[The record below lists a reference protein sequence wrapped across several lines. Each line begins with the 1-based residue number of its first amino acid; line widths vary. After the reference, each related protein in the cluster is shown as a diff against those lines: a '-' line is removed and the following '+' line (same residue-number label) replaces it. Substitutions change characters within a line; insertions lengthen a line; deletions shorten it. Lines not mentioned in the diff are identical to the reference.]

1 MDNKTLTLN
10 EAASLLLGAGLVQ
23 VAANVGVGLTLV
35 VLGAIIK
42 IGVAVLDKYGIVV
55 SGKPRRPEQE

>member
-23 VAANVGVGLTLV
+23 VASNITVGLTLV
-35 VLGAIIK
+35 ILGAIIK

-55 SGKPRRPEQE
+55 TGKSRRSEEE